1 MKILY
6 SDKNNLINKKNL
18 FDICEKNKLLLK
30 TQEFTGAKI
39 FEIKINN
46 DTFIN
51 KNFNKNDYKTKR
63 IFKIEFDKYMKVKEI
78 IKNDYIFKAF
88 VTPFLYVIECDK
100 NYLILMKKND
110 YELNNSFIKNIEK
123 KEKINIYLQSI
134 ITIFDMNHKNGIFFN
149 DIYYDKIIKNVMI
162 NDVINEPVTN
172 INYRL
177 NNNIKILVEIDK
189 YKVQFIDFGYVTT
202 LPKLRTLEYTE
213 KYFKILYD
221 NDIFSEILLFTLFY
235 LTMIN
240 KDNDIK
246 KVFDINYKFLRKIA
260 EQIIEYTTNP
270 KDFDIYLI
278 SFVYR
283 NINSFL

>member
-177 NNNIKILVEIDK
+177 NNNIKILIEIDK
-189 YKVQFIDFGYVTT
+189 YRVQFIDFGYVTT

-246 KVFDINYKFLRKIA
+246 KVFDTNYKFLRKIA

-278 SFVYR
+278 SFLYR